1 MPSRFSEAETE
12 AFYDAEDALYRSF
25 WDREGSLHWGWFDQE
40 SGDDFLAACVNL
52 NRVML
57 EKAQIE
63 PAGQVLDL
71 GCGNGNTAT
80 WLCQSAGCQVTG
92 IDLSGVRINNA
103 TESLRDQAPE
113 VRARLTFEKASATDL
128 PFDADSF
135 SHVWSQATIYHIPD
149 KEKTLQEVYRVLKP
163 GGLFVFDDLTK
174 PRPNISNN
182 ARKFVYD
189 RLLFD
194 TDFSFSGYQD
204 ALKETGFRVLEAH
217 DLSENLKKSYACL
230 SQMALSQKALNPDTF
245 EALSH
250 AYDQMVNA
258 IEREELGW
266 GMFLCQK

>member
-63 PAGQVLDL
+63 PAAQVLDL

-80 WLCQSAGCQVTG
+80 WLCQSACCQVTG
-92 IDLSGVRINNA
+92 IDLSGVRINHA

-113 VRARLTFEKASATDL
+113 VSARLTFEKASATDL

-174 PRPNISNN
+174 PRPDISD
-182 ARKFVYD
+182 KVLDFVQLGGPD
-189 RLLFD
+189 LTVGSTVFEIWVILL
-194 TDFSFSGYQD
+194 
-204 ALKETGFRVLEAH
+204 
-217 DLSENLKKSYACL
+217 
-230 SQMALSQKALNPDTF
+230 
-245 EALSH
+245 
-250 AYDQMVNA
+250 
-258 IEREELGW
+258 
-266 GMFLCQK
+266 